1 MPVFAYRGLS
11 SEGRPT
17 AGVVDADS
25 ARTARGKLRTM
36 GIFPTDLNE
45 EVAGRP
51 KSIRNWMP
59 SFGRKLAPAEL
70 SLLTHQLGT
79 LLGAGVQLVDALGTL
94 ADQASRSVAKKMLSQ
109 VRERV
114 REGTS
119 LADALSAHPDIFSEL
134 YVSMVRAGEQAAA
147 LEIVL
152 DRLADYSE
160 RQQEFVT
167 RVKGALTYPIIM
179 MIVGTGIMGFLVTYV
194 VPQVATVFQQNRAAL
209 PLATQLL
216 ISLSD
221 FLTGYWLL
229 ILIALVSIVAGIS
242 YGLST
247 PKGRRFYDTWVL
259 RIPYLG
265 PTITRTVCAR
275 FARTLSTLLSS
286 GVQLLAALDAVK
298 LVVTNG
304 LIREAIEKSREE
316 IRGGHG
322 MGQTLASSG
331 LFPPLLIEMIR
342 VGERSGELER
352 LLERAA
358 DAYEKEVQAS
368 LSQMT
373 TLLEP
378 VMTIAMAA
386 VIVFMMLAV
395 LMPIFQLNQLMQ

>member
-1 MPVFAYRGLS
+1 
-11 SEGRPT
+11 
-17 AGVVDADS
+17 
-25 ARTARGKLRTM
+25 
-36 GIFPTDLNE
+36 
-45 EVAGRP
+45 
-51 KSIRNWMP
+51 
-59 SFGRKLAPAEL
+59 
-70 SLLTHQLGT
+70 
-79 LLGAGVQLVDALGTL
+79 
-94 ADQASRSVAKKMLSQ
+94 
-109 VRERV
+109 
-114 REGTS
+114 
-119 LADALSAHPDIFSEL
+119 
-134 YVSMVRAGEQAAA
+134 
-147 LEIVL
+147 
-152 DRLADYSE
+152 
-160 RQQEFVT
+160 
-167 RVKGALTYPIIM
+167 
-179 MIVGTGIMGFLVTYV
+179 MGFLVTYV
-194 VPQVATVFQQNRAAL
+194 VPQVATVFQQSRAAL
-209 PLATQLL
+209 PLATQFL
-216 ISLSD
+216 IALSD
-221 FLTGYWLL
+221 FLTGHWLL
-229 ILIALVSIVAGIS
+229 LLIMLVSIVGGIF

-259 RIPYLG
+259 RVPYLG

-304 LIREAIEKSREE
+304 LIREAIENSREE